1 MRPAQ
6 SRTERWQALARAV
19 RDVPPG
25 RGGFPPMAAPAVAP
39 PCPPVAP
46 PIDARPVQEQ
56 CRLPAP
62 SWPVETGEG
71 WMRLLVAA
79 AAGALLLSSGAF
91 AQTTVAGW
99 TIGHDN
105 NGDCQAAYSYKDA
118 EDDNAE
124 NSVVISLVEEK
135 GRKVPDVYVILA
147 YEKWDWDKG
156 EETKTEVLVDK
167 KVYASG
173 HSWISPS
180 KNLLISKF
188 VNQLDRFVRAFAEG
202 KKLTIRFTED
212 DEEAEFNIP
221 DVGQALG
228 AVQYCQAN
236 KK

>member
-1 MRPAQ
+1 
-6 SRTERWQALARAV
+6 
-19 RDVPPG
+19 
-25 RGGFPPMAAPAVAP
+25 
-39 PCPPVAP
+39 
-46 PIDARPVQEQ
+46 
-56 CRLPAP
+56 
-62 SWPVETGEG
+62 
-71 WMRLLVAA
+71 MRLLVAA

-180 KNLLISKF
+180 KNLLISRF
-188 VNQLDRFVRAFAEG
+188 VNQLDRFVRAFAEARSSRSTSPRTTRKRSSTSPMWARRLG
-202 KKLTIRFTED
+202 RCSTARRTRSRARSFRASRLRAAAARRVLFAQLNPCLFAATLKR
-212 DEEAEFNIP
+212 AESR
-221 DVGQALG
+221 DVGPAWN
-228 AVQYCQAN
+228 AVNSTPSQTRT
-236 KK
+236 